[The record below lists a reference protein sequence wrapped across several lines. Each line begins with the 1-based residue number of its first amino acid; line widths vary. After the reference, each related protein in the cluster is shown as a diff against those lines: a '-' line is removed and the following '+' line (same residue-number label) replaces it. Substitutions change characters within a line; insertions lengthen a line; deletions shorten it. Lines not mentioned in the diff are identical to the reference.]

1 MRKDVN
7 FQFGSPD
14 DKVQRDK
21 NPHIHKNIVQNRA
34 GELWKITKIRHKYNK
49 KQ

>member
-7 FQFGSPD
+7 FRFWSPD

-21 NPHIHKNIVQNRA
+21 NPHKNIVQNRA
-34 GELWKITKIRHKYNK
+34 GELRKITKIRHKYNK